1 MQVGQAKKIEKVVV
15 LGTGGTIAGTAASAS
30 EQVAYTA
37 AQLGVAQL
45 TAALPGLDAVLDGRQ
60 LVLEQVVQLDSKDM
74 DHATWQLLVRRCSH
88 WLAQADV
95 GALVITHGTD
105 TIEET
110 AWFLQSVLQ
119 PSKPVVMVCA
129 MRPASSDE
137 ADGPQNLLDA
147 FAVSAQPL
155 AAGVCVVCAGVIH
168 SARNVQKVHPY
179 RLDAFSSGDAGSLG
193 GVSAGQV
200 HWTLPGGA
208 VTANSGK
215 PDAQLLQRVMQSDAR
230 QWPVVELVL
239 SHAGASRRVVD
250 ALVASGVAGLVVAGS
265 GNGTVHQSVQA
276 ALLDAQRQGVQ
287 VRRST
292 RCQDGRMVGNSS
304 LWADVD
310 GLTPLKA
317 RISLMLALLA
327 ESAD

>member
-1 MQVGQAKKIEKVVV
+1 MQVGQTKKIEKVVV
-15 LGTGGTIAGTAASAS
+15 LGTGGTIAGTAASSS

-45 TAALPGLDAVLDGRQ
+45 TAALPGLDKVLDGRQ

-74 DHATWQLLVRRCSH
+74 DHATWQLLARRCAH

-147 FAVSAQPL
+147 FTVSAQTL
-155 AAGVCVVCAGVIH
+155 AAGVSVVCAGVIH
-168 SARNVQKVHPY
+168 SARDVQKVHPY
-179 RLDAFSSGDAGSLG
+179 RLDAFSSGDAGPLG
-193 GVSAGQV
+193 EVSA
-200 HWTLPGGA
+200 A
-208 VTANSGK
+208 
-215 PDAQLLQRVMQSDAR
+215 
-230 QWPVVELVL
+230 
-239 SHAGASRRVVD
+239 
-250 ALVASGVAGLVVAGS
+250 
-265 GNGTVHQSVQA
+265 
-276 ALLDAQRQGVQ
+276 
-287 VRRST
+287 
-292 RCQDGRMVGNSS
+292 
-304 LWADVD
+304 
-310 GLTPLKA
+310 
-317 RISLMLALLA
+317 
-327 ESAD
+327 

>member
-1 MQVGQAKKIEKVVV
+1 MVDTKKIQKVVV

-30 EQVAYTA
+30 DHTGYTAGQLGVQHLLDAVPGLNNTLQGAVLACEQVA
-37 AQLGVAQL
+37 
-45 TAALPGLDAVLDGRQ
+45 
-60 LVLEQVVQLDSKDM
+60 QLDSKDM
-74 DHATWQLLVRRCSH
+74 DHATWQLLARRCAH

-129 MRPASSDE
+129 MRPASSNE
-137 ADGPQNLLDA
+137 ADGPQNLRDA
-147 FAVSAQPL
+147 LVVSAQPL

-168 SARNVQKVHPY
+168 SARHVQKVHPY
-179 RLDAFSSGDAGSLG
+179 RLDAFSSGDAGPLG
-193 GVSAGQV
+193 RVQADQVQWLSAPQAAPVSTGMLAEQI
-200 HWTLPGGA
+200 TRTA
-208 VTANSGK
+208 VN
-215 PDAQLLQRVMQSDAR
+215 
-230 QWPVVELVL
+230 QWPVVEVVL

-250 ALVASGVAGLVVAGS
+250 ALVQAGVAGLVVAAS
-265 GNGTVHQSVQA
+265 GNGTVHHEVQA
-276 ALLDAQRQGVQ
+276 ALLDAQQHGVQ

-292 RCQDGRMVGNSS
+292 RCQEGSIVGNSS
-304 LWADVD
+304 PWPDMD
-310 GLTPLKA
+310 GLSPLKA

-327 ESAD
+327 ESGA